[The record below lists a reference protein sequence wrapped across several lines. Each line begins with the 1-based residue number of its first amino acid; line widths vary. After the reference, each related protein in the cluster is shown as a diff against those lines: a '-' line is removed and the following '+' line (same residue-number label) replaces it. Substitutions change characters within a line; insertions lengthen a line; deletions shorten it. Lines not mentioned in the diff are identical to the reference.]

1 MKNILSTHVVTLA
14 LGALTLPFLAGC
26 DAGKEPFLKASA
38 AEESGD
44 YKGAATLYQE
54 VCAKKSPL
62 CNMAK
67 KREARLA
74 IKAAWKA
81 YEAGNYKEAKSIAD
95 AAATSA
101 DLVTAE
107 GAKAI
112 LGNADLLLGVA
123 FEEAVGMADKAAQLK
138 AMEGIAKEAT
148 VVSPKAKEWLDK
160 NRPGLLLAEAK
171 AACVPKGAG
180 SCAAAAKR
188 LASSHPDSPEAKEAA
203 GLAAE
208 NYKRLYPK
216 IKDVENL
223 LIQRVS
229 VYEKA
234 AKIEACKKFGGTD
247 ETCAEAVTVQAPG
260 LDYLEGF
267 YKQRLELVED
277 PYFKEHFEKR
287 WGLAAGGQYDA
298 EPWPKP

>member
-1 MKNILSTHVVTLA
+1 MKKNLCVRGWMFALSA
-14 LGALTLPFLAGC
+14 MTLPLLAGC
-26 DAGKEPFLKASA
+26 DAGKEPFLKASQ

-44 YKGAATLYQE
+44 FKGAATLYQE

-62 CNMAK
+62 CSSAK
-67 KREARLA
+67 KREARMA

-81 YEAGNYKEAKSIAD
+81 FGEGSYKEAKSVAD
-95 AAATSA
+95 AAAQSE
-101 DLVTAE
+101 DPVTAD

-112 LGNADLLLGVA
+112 LANPDLVAGLA
-123 FEEAVGMADKAAQLK
+123 FEEALGQSDKTAQVQ
-138 AMEGIAKEAT
+138 AMEGIAKEPTAL
-148 VVSPKAKEWLDK
+148 SPKAKEWLDK
-160 NRPGLLLAEAK
+160 NRPGILLAAAK

-180 SCAAAAKR
+180 SCAELAKR
-188 LASSHPDSPEAKEAA
+188 LASTHPESPEAKEAA
-203 GLAAE
+203 GLLAE

-223 LIQRVS
+223 LIQRVA

-247 ETCAEAVTVQAPG
+247 DTCAEAVTVQAPG

-277 PYFKEHFEKR
+277 PFYKAHFEKR
-287 WGLAAGGQYDA
+287 WGRAANGEYDA